1 MQAVWNLEGLQPM
14 ARVIRV
20 AGAQMG
26 PIQRAD
32 PRALTLRRLIA
43 LLEEAAA
50 RRAELIA
57 FPELAFTTFFPR
69 WLISEAMLN
78 SFFER
83 AMPNANVEA
92 LFNRARTLGVGILRR
107 VCRADSRRASASTA
121 RCTVGPGRHHPGQ
134 VPQDAPARLQWSR
147 ARAPASSSWRS
158 AISNTATW
166 ASPAFHGSDALGRN
180 PGHGHA
186 DLQRPPL
193 ARGLAYAMACKGW
206 NLMVIRL

>member
-50 RRAELIA
+50 RRAELIV

-69 WLISEAMLN
+69 WLISKAMLD

-92 LFNRARTLGVGILRR
+92 LFNRATRWNADRKIPQGPSAGKRGAARGRALPAAREAVFRVWQFGFPGISGGLLARR
-107 VCRADSRRASASTA
+107 HCRHD
-121 RCTVGPGRHHPGQ
+121 
-134 VPQDAPARLQWSR
+134 
-147 ARAPASSSWRS
+147 
-158 AISNTATW
+158 
-166 ASPAFHGSDALGRN
+166 
-180 PGHGHA
+180 
-186 DLQRPPL
+186 DLQRPP
-193 ARGLAYAMACKGW
+193 MA
-206 NLMVIRL
+206 